1 MNQDHI
7 MSVFE
12 IGAIISWATNIHALW
27 KDKQVRGVSLAAQT
41 FWLLYGLVQVYFAA
55 SLRQFW
61 TTLSFAVCAAATSIY
76 VVLAFYFKNHNP
88 A

>member
-12 IGAIISWATNIHALW
+12 IGAIISWTANIHILW
-27 KDKQVRGVSLAAQT
+27 KDKQVRGVSLAAQV
-41 FWLLYGLVQVYFAA
+41 FWLAYGIVQVYFAA

-61 TTLSFAVCAAATSIY
+61 ATLSFTICAAATSIY
-76 VVLAFYFKNHNP
+76 VALAFYYKNHTK